1 MTHNLI
7 NSQLITNLFQSRK
20 NILKIAKHR
29 GFDVSEYESFS
40 INEILILYTNK
51 QLDMLLTH
59 PESGKK
65 IYYKYHL
72 VTKIQ
77 IRHVYDYMEDIFN
90 IEEILDT
97 NDDFVLVGKEKPTD
111 NLISAINIEY
121 LKNGYF
127 INIYNI
133 KDYLFN
139 ILDNNAVPPHKILSD
154 AEKEMIKKKYNIMN
168 DKQFPEISRFDP
180 VAIAIGLRPSQ
191 VVEIIRSSP
200 TALKTK
206 FYRLCN

>member
-154 AEKEMIKKKYNIMN
+154 AEKEMIKKKI
-168 DKQFPEISRFDP
+168 
-180 VAIAIGLRPSQ
+180 
-191 VVEIIRSSP
+191 
-200 TALKTK
+200 
-206 FYRLCN
+206 